1 MSRKIFGLDIR
12 NDTLSAVLVNSSIKG
27 NWIEAHAYV
36 PLEDERVQKNTTEN
50 LIGRALERVTS
61 KVNPSGAFCVVALP
75 PNQVLLRN
83 IQVPFKGEKKIRQI
97 LPYEL
102 EPLMP
107 FPVEDLI
114 FDFQVITLLDPSD
127 HTDLIA
133 AGVEKI
139 YLQHVLD
146 LLASFDIKP
155 DIVTVGG
162 FSTALYLADLPV
174 MPEKWLLIDRG
185 HNQCT
190 IFLVIA
196 GQVCLARSLP
206 LSSGDSLQVAS
217 LQSEI
222 NRTLTAFAEIYT
234 DELEINDLFVVYDSK
249 EGDNFIND
257 IKRITD
263 IPVNRI
269 NLLADSKLIKKDYL
283 ARSSEA
289 GIPENALALILAEIA
304 GMKILNFRRNQF
316 AHKRQW
322 VEHKTGLIMTSILVG
337 VVLLIIYLNAMIDF
351 YGMGNK
357 LTGLNHQITQIFKT
371 ILPDTRIVDPVHQVR
386 EKITSIRKESF
397 FAGED
402 EKNIRTIDILNEISK
417 RIPRTTEVEF
427 TKLILGPEGLVIDG
441 VTDTFNSVDDL
452 KHQLEK
458 AIIFQDVTISSAN
471 LDKSGKRVRFK
482 LKVNR

>member
-12 NDTLSAVLVNSSIKG
+12 DDTLSAVLVNSSIKG

-196 GQVCLARSLP
+196 GQVCLARFLP

-371 ILPDTRIVDPVHQVR
+371 ILPDTRIVDPVHQLR